1 MGQSIGFL
9 SDLHCCIDNAD
20 IQGLDQFVAKYSAC
34 GIQPFETYAK
44 GLKEDYDAMKNAILN
59 RGINNGM
66 IEGFNDKIKLLRKIR
81 YGRAKEELI
90 NAVSVLS
97 TQPRFRY
104 CDHAVVR
111 GKHHRRAA

>member
-1 MGQSIGFL
+1 M
-9 SDLHCCIDNAD
+9 
-20 IQGLDQFVAKYSAC
+20 LDQFIADYSDC
-34 GIQPFETYAK
+34 GIGPFERYVK
-44 GLKEDYDAMKNAILN
+44 GLKEDYNAVKNAILD
-59 RGINNGM
+59 RTINNGM

-104 CDHAVVR
+104 INYPVVMQR
-111 GKHHRRAA
+111 KLSQVA

>member
-1 MGQSIGFL
+1 
-9 SDLHCCIDNAD
+9 
-20 IQGLDQFVAKYSAC
+20 
-34 GIQPFETYAK
+34 
-44 GLKEDYDAMKNAILN
+44 
-59 RGINNGM
+59 M

-104 CDHAVVR
+104 SNYTALKLK
-111 GKHHRRAA
+111 KHMHVA